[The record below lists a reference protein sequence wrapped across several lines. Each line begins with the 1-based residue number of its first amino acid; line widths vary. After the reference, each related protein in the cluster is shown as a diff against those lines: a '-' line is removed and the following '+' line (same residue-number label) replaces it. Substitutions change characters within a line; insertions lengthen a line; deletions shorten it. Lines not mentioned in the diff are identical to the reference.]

1 MTDLQHALDL
11 AKNARDEDDKSNF
24 AAAFSAYKKCVDYFV
39 RVIRTEPNDLIR
51 VSLTKTAKTYISRAE
66 QLKEFLTSTKTQIEP
81 DQPEEFSEISDLSD
95 AVIPEQLKLRENS
108 DMRVGPLAKE
118 KSTSFWNDSEK
129 LFFRVD
135 IGHNL
140 VHPSQKLPISL
151 HVDNRTTVAVSSIKI
166 YLEELEISTT
176 PDKTGQIHSTIT
188 PIPIN
193 KCQYVKK
200 GVFPLTQGTYD
211 GSVQYEIPAYVRP
224 TDADHSSSFAREHV
238 LKLQCDIPR
247 HKNLVL
253 EFPLRV
259 LRASDAEPKSD
270 M

>member
-11 AKNARDEDDKSNF
+11 AKTARDEDDKSNF

-66 QLKEFLTSTKTQIEP
+66 QLKDFLTASKAQIEP
-81 DQPEEFSEISDLSD
+81 EQTEEFGETSDISDSI
-95 AVIPEQLKLRENS
+95 IPEQQKQRENS

-118 KSTSFWNDSEK
+118 KSTSFWNDNEK

-140 VHPSQKLPISL
+140 VRPSQRLPISL
-151 HVDNRTTVAVSSIKI
+151 HIDNHTSVAVASIKI
-166 YLEELEISTT
+166 YLEELDISTT
-176 PDKTGQIHSTIT
+176 PDKSGQIHSTIT
-188 PIPIN
+188 PTPIN

-211 GSVQYEIPAYVRP
+211 GSVQYEIPAYIRP
-224 TDADHSSSFAREHV
+224 TDTDHSSSFAREHI

-259 LRASDAEPKSD
+259 LRAEEPTTEN
-270 M
+270 